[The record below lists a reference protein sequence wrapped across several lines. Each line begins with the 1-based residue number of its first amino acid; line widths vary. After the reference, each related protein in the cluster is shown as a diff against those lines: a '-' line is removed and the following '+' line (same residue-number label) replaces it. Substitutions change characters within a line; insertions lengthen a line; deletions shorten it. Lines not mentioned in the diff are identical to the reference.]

1 MRESF
6 FFIVEARKFTG
17 RGSRQ
22 VGCMQKKLAATVP
35 MPLLPGKVYLS
46 RATSCDAIV
55 EAYVHL
61 LPQVG
66 SGGWRARGEGE
77 GVE

>member
-1 MRESF
+1 
-6 FFIVEARKFTG
+6 
-17 RGSRQ
+17 
-22 VGCMQKKLAATVP
+22 MQKKLAATVP

-66 SGGWRARGEGE
+66 SGGWQARGEGE